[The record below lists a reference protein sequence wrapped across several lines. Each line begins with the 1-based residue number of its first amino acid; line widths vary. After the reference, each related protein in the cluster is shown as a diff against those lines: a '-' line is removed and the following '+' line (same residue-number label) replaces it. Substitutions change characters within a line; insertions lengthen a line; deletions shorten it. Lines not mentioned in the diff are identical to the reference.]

1 MILKRIKME
10 RMQKNSKNRL
20 LFSCVFIFLE
30 ALFLLVDVIYG
41 SNDLSRAFKNCLYYS
56 GLDFS
61 FGFSHMMY
69 ILVYIEPEANPTP
82 LLIQG
87 T

>member
-1 MILKRIKME
+1 MKRIKID
-10 RMQKNSKNRL
+10 RMLKNYKNRL

-30 ALFLLVDVIYG
+30 ALFSLVDVLYE
-41 SNDLSRAFKNCLYYS
+41 SNDLSKAFKNCLYYS